1 MRLWSRPNGVR
12 ASALRGIEK
21 KKRFQKLTA
30 ECLLGSSEREARDPM
45 REVKELLALWTF
57 SDDHARVP
65 GEGKRTKGRFQ
76 VTLLYCFFRAL
87 FFFSRNNRMSKRAR
101 AIYKTQAIRCT
112 WWEGEEN
119 DSSTNTSWRWWSD
132 CVAGELY
139 VQPNSAENN
148 SNNKIWPFIAQKQ
161 DCEEVIKTVPGIAS
175 NFWLTLSFSSFCRGK
190 AHRTFHSVVLES
202 SITRTHKQKYSPCR
216 TAFVH
221 GSTERDLSARH
232 ASEGNSGSLGS
243 YHDLSR
249 FSLKFTTPF

>member
-1 MRLWSRPNGVR
+1 
-12 ASALRGIEK
+12 
-21 KKRFQKLTA
+21 
-30 ECLLGSSEREARDPM
+30 
-45 REVKELLALWTF
+45 
-57 SDDHARVP
+57 
-65 GEGKRTKGRFQ
+65 
-76 VTLLYCFFRAL
+76 
-87 FFFSRNNRMSKRAR
+87 MSKRAR